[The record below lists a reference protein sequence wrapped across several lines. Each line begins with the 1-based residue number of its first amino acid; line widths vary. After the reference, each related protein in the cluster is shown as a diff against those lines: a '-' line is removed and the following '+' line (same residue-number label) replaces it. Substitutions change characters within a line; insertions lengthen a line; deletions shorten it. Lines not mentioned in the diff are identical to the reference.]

1 MSDEDRIEATISDS
15 DAGSDTSDDFGNFSD
30 ASVENDLYNHDSA
43 VTISSEAVVGGCLD
57 EILPDGDYSG
67 LETEAVKSDR
77 YELLRLIADERPHVI
92 YEQLVQLDFVLQP
105 FVWNK
110 SHIRKN
116 LLHILRI
123 SDNNGS
129 ENADRKKQE
138 EPLND
143 ELFKRIS
150 DIVEKNEQTA
160 TGLFLRDNFKI
171 DYTPP
176 MTLKSIQVEEEHEQE
191 QHIPQLLAADFTGMD
206 GESLRQYHDTLCQ
219 SIDFLVSKSKLM
231 KKKQQDLLNDKTTFE
246 NVVTNLTGHTQRLQ
260 RDEIALY
267 NKKRSKKKRF
277 SWVGY

>member
-1 MSDEDRIEATISDS
+1 MSDEERIEATINESDV
-15 DAGSDTSDDFGNFSD
+15 GSDTSDDFGNFSD
-30 ASVENDLYNHDSA
+30 ASVENDLYNT
-43 VTISSEAVVGGCLD
+43 VTISSEAVIDGCLD
-57 EILPDGDYSG
+57 KILPDGNFSS
-67 LETEAVKSDR
+67 LEMGTVKSNCC
-77 YELLRLIADERPHVI
+77 ELSRLIEDERPHVI

-116 LLHILRI
+116 LLHILRL
-123 SDNNGS
+123 SDNDGS
-129 ENADRKKQE
+129 DNAHLKKQE

-143 ELFKRIS
+143 ELFKRIC

-191 QHIPQLLAADFTGMD
+191 QHIPQLLAADYTDMD
-206 GESLRQYHDTLCQ
+206 GEALRRYHDRLCQ
-219 SIDFLVSKSKLM
+219 SIDFLVSKSKSL